1 MGKVVGNVVRGVG
14 KVIGGLFGGGEVPQA
29 PALPPP
35 PPPPP
40 IAPEQAIKASTS
52 DELKRKLN
60 DRRRV
65 SRKSTIQTG
74 ARGVTTEAPIEYA
87 TLLGGSTTKNR

>member
-1 MGKVVGNVVRGVG
+1 MGKIVSNIIKGAGQIV
-14 KVIGGLFGGGEVPQA
+14 GGLFGGAEVPQA

-35 PPPPP
+35 PPPTP

-52 DELKRKLN
+52 DELKKKLN

-65 SRKSTIQTG
+65 SRKSTMQTG